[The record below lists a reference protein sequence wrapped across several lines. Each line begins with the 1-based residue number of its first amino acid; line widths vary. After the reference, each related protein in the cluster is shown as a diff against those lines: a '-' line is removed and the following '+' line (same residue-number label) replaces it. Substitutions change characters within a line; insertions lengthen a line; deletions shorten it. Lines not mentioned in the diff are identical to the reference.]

1 MKPTYQSMST
11 PELIQYVDESGDPLA
26 AQELVDRMKSDP
38 SRTPVN
44 PQQDPEWSAKLEA
57 LIAHHLNPSSPQ

>member
-1 MKPTYQSMST
+1 MRPTYQAMST
-11 PELIQYVDESGDPLA
+11 SELATYWDETGDPLA

-44 PQQDPEWSAKLEA
+44 PQQDPEWPAKLEA
-57 LIAHHLNPSSPQ
+57 LIVHHLNPSSPQ